1 MTPLAQRNE
10 WLKNYRFVD
19 RVGEQGRVV
28 SVGDGIVWID
38 GLPSAAIDEVLRLED
53 GSRALVFHLTETLVG
68 AILLEQTE
76 ALTAGMVAHHAGTQL
91 AVPVGMR
98 LIASHQPDGH
108 SPRWRTP
115 AGNRRFR
122 IT

>member
-1 MTPLAQRNE
+1 MTLALSPLAARSE
-10 WLKNYRFVD
+10 WIKNYRLAA

-53 GSRALVFHLTETLVG
+53 GSRAMVFHLTELLVG

-76 ALTAGMVAHHAGTQL
+76 QLTAGTL
-91 AVPVGMR
+91 ARHSGLSSPSPWVMR
-98 LIASHQPDGH
+98 FCREWWT
-108 SPRWRTP
+108 RW
-115 AGNRRFR
+115 GFR
-122 IT
+122 WMAVRYR